1 MHWIICCHNRRRKI
15 YLFNW
20 IWKGRGM
27 RYTWPICVMILS
39 MVNPK
44 EIRISA
50 SKLFLKEDNKHL
62 KTHKSSND
70 HEQQPKYQKC
80 QKCWI
85 LCCLEKIRHTDS
97 AQLESGGPV
106 AQFHIFRLP
115 PFFYL
120 RIQWPA
126 YWRKSNKK
134 LVKVVH
140 GSNLQRCHFFL
151 FF

>member
-1 MHWIICCHNRRRKI
+1 MSAFLHWIISNHNRRRKI

-62 KTHKSSND
+62 KTHESSND
-70 HEQQPKYQKC
+70 HEQQPNSKNV
-80 QKCWI
+80 KCWI
-85 LCCLEKIRHTDS
+85 LCCLEKMRHTDS
-97 AQLESGGPV
+97 AQLEGGGSV
-106 AQFHIFRLP
+106 AQFFIFWFP
-115 PFFYL
+115 QFFY
-120 RIQWPA
+120 IWGYNDQPTEESWTKN
-126 YWRKSNKK
+126 W
-134 LVKVVH
+134 
-140 GSNLQRCHFFL
+140 
-151 FF
+151 